1 MMIGVRFMS
10 YVIFVVVVAVSAGP
24 NLYMLLRHFEF
35 FVVDDVPA
43 IAVAVVLSLL
53 LQL

>member
-1 MMIGVRFMS
+1 MS
-10 YVIFVVVVAVSAGP
+10 YVIFVVVVVVAVSAGA
-24 NLYMLLRHFEF
+24 NSYMLLRHFEF
-35 FVVDDVPA
+35 AVVDDVPA

>member
-10 YVIFVVVVAVSAGP
+10 YVIFVVAVSAGA
-24 NLYMLLRHFEF
+24 NSNMLLRHFEF
-35 FVVDDVPA
+35 VVVDDVPAIA